1 MMQNNLS
8 VRKFQRDKVICNE
21 AHWAHPAPPPKSDT
35 VYTEF
40 HAKGMNQ
47 WETPGIPLSPRIMP
61 KHSPTTNTTKPAKP
75 PYVSKWHCH
84 QSHLQQLME
93 NLSAVLPSITA
104 SDWVLCGLLVQK
116 TSWKKRTEDTEG
128 YQTPQSPFW
137 FLLRPNDIEANEF
150 TA

>member
-21 AHWAHPAPPPKSDT
+21 AHRAPPAPPPKSDT
-35 VYTEF
+35 VYTEL
-40 HAKGMNQ
+40 HAKAMNQ
-47 WETPGIPLSPRIMP
+47 WETPGIPLPPRAMP

-75 PYVSKWHCH
+75 PHVSKWHCH

-93 NLSAVLPSITA
+93 SLSAVLLSIA
-104 SDWVLCGLLVQK
+104 ANDRVLRGLLVQK

-128 YQTPQSPFW
+128 YQKPQSPFW
-137 FLLRPNDIEANEF
+137 FLLWRKDKEANEF